1 MSFDYS
7 FKFISVGD
15 TAVGKT
21 SILNRF
27 LTGAFDN
34 HHELTI
40 GVEFGSKIITV
51 NRYRIKLQVWDTAG
65 QEEFRSITRSYYRAS
80 AVALVVYDVT
90 RKETFRNARRWID
103 EIRAEAN
110 PSVVLVLIANK
121 IDLTADR
128 EVQKA

>member
-7 FKFISVGD
+7 FKFIVVGD

-40 GVEFGSKIITV
+40 GVEFGSKMISV
-51 NRYRIKLQVWDTAG
+51 NRQRIKLQVWDTAG
-65 QEEFRSITRSYYRAS
+65 QE
-80 AVALVVYDVT
+80 
-90 RKETFRNARRWID
+90 
-103 EIRAEAN
+103 
-110 PSVVLVLIANK
+110 
-121 IDLTADR
+121 
-128 EVQKA
+128 